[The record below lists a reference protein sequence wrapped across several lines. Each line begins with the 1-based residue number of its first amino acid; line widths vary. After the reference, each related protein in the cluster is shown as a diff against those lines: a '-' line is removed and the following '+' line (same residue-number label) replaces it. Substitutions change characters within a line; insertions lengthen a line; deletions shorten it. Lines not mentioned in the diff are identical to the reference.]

1 VFRRWKVLFMAF
13 KRIDKSRRF
22 MQVSRQLRKS
32 IFSGQYQPGQRLPNE
47 RELAEIFGTSRLI
60 VREAIWD
67 LKKSGLVE
75 VKRGAYGGA
84 FIQEMKHDAV
94 TSVMRDM
101 ASLGKVRPAHI
112 IEVRLLIEPAVAAL
126 TAERATEEELQEMSQ
141 YLETIPRKQ
150 TDEYVHWQVGFHRM
164 VAQASQNPLFAM
176 QVNIFLD
183 FSEEMI
189 LNLRQK
195 DRLYHDTTAHP
206 AILEKIAQKD
216 AEGVQRLSYEHLL
229 EIKPAFDDWE
239 KNFGNNGLVGPK
251 SQRKERS

>member
-1 VFRRWKVLFMAF
+1 MAF

-22 MQVSRQLRKS
+22 MQVSRQLRES
-32 IFSGQYQPGQRLPNE
+32 IFGGVYQSGQRLPNE
-47 RELAEIFGTSRLI
+47 RELAEIFGTSRVI

-75 VKRGAYGGA
+75 VKRGAHGGA
-84 FIQEMKHDAV
+84 FVQEMRHEAV

-126 TAERATEEELQEMSQ
+126 AAERATEEDLLEMSH

-150 TDEYVHWQVGFHRM
+150 TDEYVHWQIGFHRM
-164 VAQASQNPLFAM
+164 VAKASQNPLFAM

-183 FSEEMI
+183 FSEDLI

-195 DRLYHDTTAHP
+195 DRLYHDTTTHP
-206 AILEKIAQKD
+206 AILEKI
-216 AEGVQRLSYEHLL
+216 VQRDPNEAQRLFYDHLL
-229 EIKPAFDDWE
+229 EIRPIFDDWE

-251 SQRKERS
+251 PQRKEQS

>member
-1 VFRRWKVLFMAF
+1 MAF

-22 MQVSRQLRKS
+22 MQVSRQLRES
-32 IFSGQYQPGQRLPNE
+32 IFRGEYQTGQRLPNE
-47 RELAEIFGTSRLI
+47 RELAEAFGTSRII

-75 VKRGAYGGA
+75 VKRGAHGGA
-84 FIQEMKHDAV
+84 FVQDMKHDAV
-94 TSVMRDM
+94 TSVMRDV

-126 TAERATEEELQEMSQ
+126 AAQRATDEDLRKMSQ
-141 YLETIPRKQ
+141 YLEVTPKKQ
-150 TDEYVHWQVGFHRM
+150 TDEYVRWQIGFHRM

-183 FSEEMI
+183 FSEDMV
-189 LNLRQK
+189 LSLRQK
-195 DRLYHDTTAHP
+195 DRLYHDTTTHP
-206 AILEKIAQKD
+206 AILEKIVKRD
-216 AEGVQRLSYEHLL
+216 PEGARRLFYDHLL

-239 KNFGNNGLVGPK
+239 KNFGNNGLVD
-251 SQRKERS
+251 SESRRKERA